1 MRCSDFPP
9 PRRPKPNA
17 AATIRPPRDRVKG
30 TAVWRVAV
38 SLRHGTERVCVKVA
52 DEPTFRLRSPTH
64 PLAQRAPASLP
75 GREKS
80 VAHIDG

>member
-1 MRCSDFPP
+1 VS
-9 PRRPKPNA
+9 
-17 AATIRPPRDRVKG
+17 
-30 TAVWRVAV
+30 V
-38 SLRHGTERVCVKVA
+38 SLLHGTERVWVKVA